1 MKKNDA
7 RAESALKHV
16 PEWNGEGWEGIKAP
30 ERDMITILDSLVVN
44 VQKEIDSKDST
55 IKKLTEYLRTMVY
68 YHHHPDR
75 KNWDL
80 IGEAEELVKVVEEGI
95 YGDEGGEQNG

>member
-16 PEWNGEGWEGIKAP
+16 PEWNGDKWINTPNFGEHIQAWKA
-30 ERDMITILDSLVVN
+30 ERLKAD
-44 VQKEIDSKDST
+44 

-68 YHHHPDR
+68 YHHHPDN

-80 IGEAEELVKVVEEGI
+80 IGEAEELVMEIEVEQAK
-95 YGDEGGEQNG
+95 DTTK

>member
-1 MKKNDA
+1 MKENDA

-16 PEWNGEGWEGIKAP
+16 PEWNGEGWDNMP
-30 ERDMITILDSLVVN
+30 ELQKRPTQNIL
-44 VQKEIDSKDST
+44 T
-55 IKKLTEYLRTMVY
+55 IKKLTEYLRTMIY

-80 IGEAEELVKVVEEGI
+80 IGDAEELVNVIEKGI
-95 YGDEGGEQNG
+95 YGNDEKIKDGE